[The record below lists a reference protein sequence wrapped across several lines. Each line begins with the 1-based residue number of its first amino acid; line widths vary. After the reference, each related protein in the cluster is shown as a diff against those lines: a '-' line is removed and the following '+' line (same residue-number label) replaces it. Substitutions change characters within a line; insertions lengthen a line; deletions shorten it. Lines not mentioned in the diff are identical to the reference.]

1 VAASQEQKV
10 DFLLKKIGYTASKT
24 GIAEDET
31 GISGTKK
38 APFAEPIPSPLT
50 LPGANVWAQ
59 SNQIPTTPP
68 VATTP
73 IVRVYKT
80 GSAQQLTFDS
90 TVADNR
96 SFVARETVGEVTSTV
111 VGDWVDTQ
119 FGADYIVKVY
129 RGDPNSGGVQLSA
142 AGSGSNDTWFF
153 DYSAGVLNFNG
164 TNVPSGITTTNIFIE
179 GYRYTGIKGVTGVA
193 QTFTNLEISGI
204 TTFNGAVDMNS
215 TLDVDGD
222 TQLDDLNVA
231 GVATFSNAVDIN
243 STLDVDGDT
252 QLDDLNVAGVATFS
266 SGIDAN
272 GTLDVDGDTQLDDLT
287 VTGVATFTNTVDLN
301 AGLDVDGQLDVDEL
315 VVTGVST
322 FSNAVDVNST
332 LDVDGDTQLD
342 DLNVAGVAT
351 FSSLVDANNRLD
363 VVGGANID
371 QLNITGISTLQK
383 NVGFAQ
389 SAFFQNNKQLFFGN
403 SLRIFSRTDGAEVD
417 TSLQNPKGDIEIQ
430 GGQINIGNIGTGLTI
445 TGTYAGF
452 TTSKV
457 TLFSSGAKK
466 LETVG
471 TGVSVFNELNLAKTG
486 IGTYTGTIRF
496 GTTGGGFSYGDLGNS
511 LDIINQHN
519 GNFNYYLDGGGS
531 GAGPEG
537 HFNWINGAGNDPLMT
552 LRNSGDLGIGISLPS
567 AKLHVKGAVYVTGIS
582 TFDSQIRAG
591 AGVSGNLTGNV
602 EGTVT
607 GKLLGNVV
615 ATSGISTFVDT
626 LNSGFAE
633 FSSNGVGIGTTASE
647 QALSINE
654 SAGAR
659 VFVTKSGKVGIKSSE
674 EIPGLD
680 VVVGGFAAV
689 GAIGVGV
696 SVTRPLQAAV
706 DFGDAGKNLSGGAER
721 RGYMIPPKMTT
732 SERDHQTAM
741 PPGALIYNTTT
752 NQLQIYTDAW
762 VGIGTTTLAS

>member
-1 VAASQEQKV
+1 MATRVPRYVSNTEKN
-10 DFLLKKIGYTASKT
+10 LKIGVSNYSEDKVSLEVIGLV
-24 GIAEDET
+24 GI
-31 GISGTKK
+31 GS
-38 APFAEPIPSPLT
+38 
-50 LPGANVWAQ
+50 
-59 SNQIPTTPP
+59 TTPTDLLD
-68 VATTP
+68 VQGTT
-73 IVRVYKT
+73 K
-80 GSAQQLTFDS
+80 S
-90 TVADNR
+90 R
-96 SFVARETVGEVTSTV
+96 S
-111 VGDWVDTQ
+111 
-119 FGADYIVKVY
+119 
-129 RGDPNSGGVQLSA
+129 
-142 AGSGSNDTWFF
+142 
-153 DYSAGVLNFNG
+153 LN
-164 TNVPSGITTTNIFIE
+164 I
-179 GYRYTGIKGVTGVA
+179 TGVS
-193 QTFTNLEISGI
+193 TFA
-204 TTFNGAVDMNS
+204 GA
-215 TLDVDGD
+215 
-222 TQLDDLNVA
+222 
-231 GVATFSNAVDIN
+231 
-243 STLDVDGDT
+243 
-252 QLDDLNVAGVATFS
+252 
-266 SGIDAN
+266 
-272 GTLDVDGDTQLDDLT
+272 
-287 VTGVATFTNTVDLN
+287 VDLN

-315 VVTGVST
+315 VVAGVST
-322 FSNAVDVNST
+322 FNSRIDLNAGLDIDGQLDVDELVVAGVSTFNNSVDINST

>member
-1 VAASQEQKV
+1 MANFSKSFNFRNGVQV
-10 DFLLKKIGYTASKT
+10 DNDNFIVNPQGLVGLGTTAPTQVLDVIGNTRISGIVSSPDIFVGTGITIGTGTNRITLDSVTGIVTASNYFGDGSTLTNIVAIATAGFEERSGTLSTTFSVGIGSINVGSGGIFPNFKLDVLGDMRVIGAST
-24 GIAEDET
+24 ITGVTTIGDKLFAKSLDIEGISSYRSPTGVTTILGGNIILKDLDVLGIA
-31 GISGTKK
+31 
-38 APFAEPIPSPLT
+38 
-50 LPGANVWAQ
+50 
-59 SNQIPTTPP
+59 
-68 VATTP
+68 
-73 IVRVYKT
+73 
-80 GSAQQLTFDS
+80 TF
-90 TVADNR
+90 
-96 SFVARETVGEVTSTV
+96 
-111 VGDWVDTQ
+111 
-119 FGADYIVKVY
+119 
-129 RGDPNSGGVQLSA
+129 
-142 AGSGSNDTWFF
+142 
-153 DYSAGVLNFNG
+153 
-164 TNVPSGITTTNIFIE
+164 SGITTV
-179 GYRYTGIKGVTGVA
+179 TGEILDTVQLNVSGIATISSATINNLNPVTSLSVTGVS
-193 QTFTNLEISGI
+193 TFT
-204 TTFNGAVDMNS
+204 GA
-215 TLDVDGD
+215 
-222 TQLDDLNVA
+222 
-231 GVATFSNAVDIN
+231 
-243 STLDVDGDT
+243 
-252 QLDDLNVAGVATFS
+252 
-266 SGIDAN
+266 IDA
-272 GTLDVDGDTQLDDLT
+272 
-287 VTGVATFTNTVDLN
+287 N
-301 AGLDVDGQLDVDEL
+301 AGLDVDGQSDLDE
-315 VVTGVST
+315 VVVAGVST

-706 DFGDAGKNLSGGAER
+706 DFGDAGKNLSDGAER
-721 RGYMIPPKMTT
+721 RGYMIPPRMTT
-732 SERDHQTAM
+732 SERDHQLSM
-741 PPGALIYNTTT
+741 PSGALIYNTTT